1 MDAINDCDKRYM
13 KENMCMIGTSEAYD
27 STIRMEAHIMVGQ
40 TKSSSTITY
49 EKRLEDNIRV
59 HWVKSYNKHG

>member
-27 STIRMEAHIMVGQ
+27 STIRMEAHIMVGK
-40 TKSSSTITY
+40 TKSSWTITY
-49 EKRLEDNIRV
+49 KKTI
-59 HWVKSYNKHG
+59 